1 MQQAELTSEYFIGE
15 TKKELDILLGMKYGD
30 DILGAKAIEAGIKLS
45 TQLCILRLRQ
55 LGMSFGQISRAEGI
69 QVSADAVNASN
80 AKIVSIGPVTSEKLR
95 QLNSKVDLQ
104 AAEHTI
110 EGLIEAIENADT

>member
-15 TKKELDILLGMKYGD
+15 TKKKLDILLGIEYDD

-55 LGMSFGQISRAEGI
+55 LGMSLGQISRAEGI
-69 QVSADAVNASN
+69 QVSADALSSWYDGDYVPEPPKFMALMELYTNTDNTLWRA
-80 AKIVSIGPVTSEKLR
+80 R
-95 QLNSKVDLQ
+95 QIK
-104 AAEHTI
+104 TPGI
-110 EGLIEAIENADT
+110 